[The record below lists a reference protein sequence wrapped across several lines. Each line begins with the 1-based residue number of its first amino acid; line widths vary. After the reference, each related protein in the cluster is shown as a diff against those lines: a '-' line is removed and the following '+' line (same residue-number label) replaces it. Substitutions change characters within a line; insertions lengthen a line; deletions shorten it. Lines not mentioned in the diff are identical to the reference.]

1 MIHSIARRSVS
12 ALAFAAVTGFAV
24 AGTPHVIFSNI
35 QTSPT
40 SIVPDT
46 GGLERFKTGTTTQFD
61 RMFLSPNGRHWIIRA
76 LANTATTSDE
86 LVITGQW
93 AESAGAS
100 LRAREGSPTGFDG
113 SINFGIIRQQMGINN
128 AGQYAFSAD
137 TTAATTMDDV
147 VVRGLG
153 MAQVLIAREGD
164 TIPSTTDLFGST
176 NDSVHILEN
185 GTVRFRSGA
194 LQNAIGEDALVQMTG
209 PATGSMLE
217 RTNVFSPAGQLFS
230 PAQVADIFTANSF
243 RSNYD
248 GSLYI
253 LGVDMLG
260 PTTTDYVTVVN
271 SSVVGQE
278 GAVLPG
284 SSFTSNVTSM
294 DTASGTRTIAGN
306 SYCFRGSNADTIDW
320 VFSDGSVRAM
330 TDSPIHVGSAELFD
344 DALFAATFFSNAV
357 NSLGDYAIGGTT
369 NNPDALKNAVVIF
382 NDKYLIARE
391 SDPVDVD
398 GDRMYNDNAFIS
410 VFNNDDAVLT
420 RDGKYYFM
428 ADLKDGANAT
438 IGQAFLVEQ
447 IGSQPHTVSVVS
459 GTALGGDHMSV
470 EFSDDNRLIVVN
482 DEFDSTGEVQFHMES
497 EVDTAA
503 TLRIMM
509 ETSATRTDIGQYTE
523 MFNFVTQ
530 QWQQVHFKTTT
541 LSDVLDDFTVPGPV
555 NKFIE
560 SGSRHMIGRM
570 RWIPTGD
577 IDAADG
583 WSQRI
588 DLFSVVPLQ

>member
-1 MIHSIARRSVS
+1 MINSIARRSAS
-12 ALAFAAVTGFAV
+12 ALAFAAVTGSAF

-46 GGLERFKTGTTTQFD
+46 GGLERFKTGATTQFD

-93 AESAGAS
+93 AESMGAS

-113 SINFGIIRQQMGINN
+113 SINFGIIRQQMGINDS
-128 AGQYAFSAD
+128 GQYAFSAD

-153 MAQVLIAREGD
+153 VGQALLAREGD
-164 TIPSTTDLFGST
+164 TIPGSGDLFGSA
-176 NDSVHILEN
+176 NDSVHILNN

-194 LQNAIGEDALVQMTG
+194 LQNAVGDDALVEMSA
-209 PATGSMLE
+209 PATGSMLA
-217 RTNVFSPAGQLFS
+217 RTNVFTPTGQLVP

-243 RSNYD
+243 RSNHD

-260 PTTTDYVTVVN
+260 PTTSDYVTVVN
-271 SSVVGQE
+271 GAVVGQE
-278 GAVLPG
+278 GVVLPF
-284 SSFTSNVTSM
+284 STFSSNVTSM
-294 DTASGTRTIAGN
+294 DTASGTRTIAG
-306 SYCFRGSNADTIDW
+306 SSFCFRGSNVDTIDW
-320 VFSDGSVRAM
+320 VFSDNAVRAV
-330 TDSPIHVGSAELFD
+330 TDTPIHVGAVELWD
-344 DALFAATFFSNAV
+344 DTSFAANFFSNSV

-369 NNPDALKNAVVIF
+369 NNPDSLKNAVVVF
-382 NDKYLIARE
+382 NNRYLIARE

-428 ADLKDGANAT
+428 ADLKDAANAA
-438 IGQAFLVEQ
+438 IGQAFMVEQ
-447 IGSQPHTVSVVS
+447 IGTQPFHVGVVS
-459 GTALGGDHMSV
+459 GTLLGGDHMSV
-470 EFSDDNRLIVVN
+470 EFSDDNRLILVN
-482 DEFDSTGEVQFHMES
+482 DEFDSTGEIQYHMEG

-503 TLRIMM
+503 AMRFMM
-509 ETSATRTDIGQYTE
+509 ETSATRNDIGQYTD

-541 LSDVLDDFTVPGPV
+541 LSDVLDDYTVTNV
-555 NKFIE
+555 NAFIE

-570 RWIPTGD
+570 RWVPTGD

-583 WSQRI
+583 WSQRV
-588 DLFSVVPLQ
+588 DLFSIVPMQ